1 MLIEFDCIC
10 QKYGIEY
17 SIEFWTL
24 ISAVEDGGFVLWDD
38 VVDVSMTRNEYNKFL
53 SVYQRELDSTRFFFD
68 WHETD
73 SDYIFGYGK
82 LRRLG
87 TEFKQVGHESMK
99 QREEIFMDVIV
110 VDNVSDNFIM
120 RRIHGFICNCIKT
133 SLIVKGGF
141 KLSFYGGLKLYDL
154 GGLRTDRC

>member
-1 MLIEFDCIC
+1 
-10 QKYGIEY
+10 
-17 SIEFWTL
+17 
-24 ISAVEDGGFVLWDD
+24 
-38 VVDVSMTRNEYNKFL
+38 
-53 SVYQRELDSTRFFFD
+53 
-68 WHETD
+68 
-73 SDYIFGYGK
+73 
-82 LRRLG
+82 
-87 TEFKQVGHESMK
+87 MK

-154 GGLRTDRC
+154 VGLRTDRC